1 MSTTERKPGEY
12 AGIARISGR
21 FVRSGQEEVIAETE
35 EIIEPAVFK
44 TTPAIV
50 TRGYGLTLNLGNYE
64 SARFDVSISMPCYP
78 EDVDACDKW
87 CAAWTEER
95 CQAEV
100 SAVRGS
106 SKKSG
111 KSTSRSF

>member
-1 MSTTERKPGEY
+1 MSKPGEY

-21 FVRSGQEEVIAETE
+21 FVRSGKEEVVAETE
-35 EIIEPAVFK
+35 EIIDPAVF
-44 TTPAIV
+44 TSAPAIV

-64 SARFDVSISMPCYP
+64 SARFDVSLSMPCYP

-87 CAAWTEER
+87 CAAWTEQR
-95 CQAEV
+95 VQAEV

-106 SKKSG
+106 KGGKSG
-111 KSTSRSF
+111 GSSKGF